1 MRRTARSHLAPAR
14 VLAVWSASD
23 DDDFA
28 EVLWEVYAEATRER
42 IRWSHELID
51 EGNEIEEILFL
62 ARKA

>member
-1 MRRTARSHLAPAR
+1 
-14 VLAVWSASD
+14 
-23 DDDFA
+23 
-28 EVLWEVYAEATRER
+28 VYAEATRER